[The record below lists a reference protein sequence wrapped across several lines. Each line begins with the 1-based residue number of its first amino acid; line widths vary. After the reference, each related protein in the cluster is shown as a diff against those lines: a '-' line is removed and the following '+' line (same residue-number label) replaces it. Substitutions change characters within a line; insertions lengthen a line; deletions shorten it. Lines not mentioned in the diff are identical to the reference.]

1 MQNQPSNV
9 PTAKPKKPR
18 LARRV
23 AASFNHTVQ
32 RTEASRFAQKPIER
46 QGRLASVADLCVR
59 RQREPRR
66 GGLSKLA

>member
-23 AASFNHTVQ
+23 AASFNQALHTTATNLLVW
-32 RTEASRFAQKPIER
+32 ER
-46 QGRLASVADLCVR
+46 LRSNQSIIGVH
-59 RQREPRR
+59 
-66 GGLSKLA
+66 GGGV